1 LSEVFVNPSR
11 RKWTKIILWSIGGL
25 VVLVIALVVTAVL
38 LVEYNSGVRQRI
50 LAKVESSVQ
59 ESTGA
64 RLQVRDFNL
73 HLRDLSL
80 DLWGITVH
88 GSEADPNTPLLTT
101 DHINVGIKIL
111 SLMHAKWRL
120 QDVIID
126 HPVVHVFV
134 NKAGENNLPKPK
146 QKSSSSNTNLFD
158 LAIQK
163 FVLDRGEVYYNDKK
177 SVMDAELHDFSVNAV
192 FDNSQSRY
200 FGDLSYRQGRIQY
213 GTYAPVM
220 HDLQA
225 HFEATPT
232 RFDLDQLVLATGGS
246 KVTVKAAVED
256 YSNPKMQASY
266 NAVLVADDFRRILK
280 NRSIPTGVISLEG
293 SLNYQSDP
301 NRPMLE
307 TVSLN
312 GTVGSRE
319 LTMKT
324 PSIHAQARDLGAHY
338 KLEGGNAE
346 VENIHANLLGGRLDG
361 KLVIRDL
368 AGNSHARFQAA
379 LKDISLEQAAAVTG
393 NQSSLRQANLSG
405 KFNANADATW
415 GKTLK
420 NLVAH
425 SDATIQA
432 AIGGGKTSAGTP
444 LNGAIHADYTAANQ
458 QIALNQSYIKTPQ
471 TTITLNGRVSQNSQ
485 LAVRMHSNNLH
496 EIELLA
502 DTFRKPTPGQPPGS
516 PARAGFARDGV
527 EAQQEM
533 GLYGTATLNASV
545 TGSTSNPQI
554 TGQLVASNLKV
565 KGSSWKV
572 LRTNITAN
580 PSLASLTNGD
590 LEAAT
595 RGRIT
600 FNVQTRLK
608 HWAYTASN
616 PINVQLAAS
625 QLSVADL
632 ERLANQTYPV
642 SGILSVNV
650 SVHGSQLNPVGQ
662 GTINLVNA
670 KVSDEPIQSI
680 NVHFQGN
687 GEAVSA
693 NLNIKMPAGNPEATL
708 TYYPKT
714 EAYQAQVQAKNFRIE
729 KLQTVQARNMQVN
742 GGLDLEANGRGTLKS
757 PELTASLRI
766 PVLQVQK
773 QTIRGI
779 AFNTDVHNHV
789 ANLSLNTEVAETY
802 LKASGTVGIDA
813 PYNANLKLDTGR
825 ILFQPLIAM
834 YAPAQA
840 ANMGGETE
848 LHATLR
854 GPLKEKSRIEAH
866 IEVPVL
872 AANYKQVKVAAV
884 KPIRLDYQ
892 NEVATLQPTAIQGTG
907 TDIQMQGRLP
917 INDRKDASFLVQGTI
932 DLQLAQMLVP
942 DVQSSGQLK
951 FDINSQKY
959 GNGGNIEG
967 QIRVVNANFQAL
979 EAPLGLSNGNGVI
992 TVTRDRLQI
1001 VSLEG
1006 QVGGGTIR
1014 AKGGVAYHPSV
1025 QFDLGFTADKIRL
1038 RYPEGIRAVL
1048 GSNLSLTGTTEA
1060 GVLSGQVL
1068 IQHVSFTPDFDL
1080 STFISQFTGESSSP
1094 PSQGMAQ
1101 NIKLNIALQSTS
1113 QMNLVS
1119 SQVSMQ
1125 GNANLRVV
1133 GTAADPVI
1141 LGRATLSGGELF
1153 MAGKRFIIQEG
1164 TVAFLNPVQ
1173 TEPVV
1178 NLQVNTTIEQYNIA
1192 LHFEGPIEHLRTNY
1206 TSDPSLPPV
1215 DIINLLVKGQT
1226 TEEAN
1231 ANPTP
1236 GTLGAESLVAG
1247 QITSQV
1253 SGKIQKFAGIS
1264 NLSIDPTLG
1273 GDQGNPGARIAIQ
1286 QRVTGNLF
1294 VTFATDVTSTQR
1306 QEIQVE
1312 YKFNPRWSVSADRD
1326 QNGGFGVDGKYHK
1339 AF

>member
-1 LSEVFVNPSR
+1 ML
-11 RKWTKIILWSIGGL
+11 
-25 VVLVIALVVTAVL
+25 IALVMTALL
-38 LVEYNSGVRQRI
+38 LVDYNSGIRQRI

-64 RLQVRDFNL
+64 RLEVRDFNL
-73 HLRDLSL
+73 HLSTLSL
-80 DLWGITVH
+80 DLWDITVH
-88 GSEADPNTPLLTT
+88 GSETHPNTPLLQA
-101 DHINVGIKIL
+101 DHINVGLKIL
-111 SLMHAKWRL
+111 SMIRRTWRL

-146 QKSSSSNTNLFD
+146 QQSSSSNTSIFD

-163 FVLDRGEVYYNDKK
+163 FVLDKGEVYYNDQK
-177 SVMDAELHDFSVNAV
+177 SVLDAELHDFNVNAG
-192 FDNSQSRY
+192 FDNLQSRY
-200 FGDLSYRQGRIQY
+200 SGDLGYRDGRIQY
-213 GTYAPVM
+213 GTYAPVL

-232 RFDLDQLVLATGGS
+232 RFDLNQLVLATGGS
-246 KVTVKAAVED
+246 KVTLKAAVED

-280 NRSIPTGVISLEG
+280 NPSVPTGVITLEG

-319 LTMKT
+319 LSMKT
-324 PSIHAQARDLGAHY
+324 PSVHAQVRDLGARY

-379 LKDISLEQAAAVTG
+379 LKDISLDQAAAVTG
-393 NQSSLRQANLSG
+393 NQSSLKQANLSG

-415 GKTLK
+415 GKTLS

-425 SDATIQA
+425 SDATIEA
-432 AIGGGKTSAGTP
+432 AIGGGKTSAATP
-444 LNGAIHADYTAANQ
+444 LNGAIHADYAAARKQ
-458 QIALNQSYIKTPQ
+458 LALNQSYVKTPQ
-471 TTITLNGRVSQNSQ
+471 TSITLNGEISQNCQ
-485 LAVRMHSNNLH
+485 LAVRMQSNNLH
-496 EIELLA
+496 ELELLA
-502 DTFRKPTPGQPPGS
+502 NNFRKPTPGQPP
-516 PARAGFARDGV
+516 
-527 EAQQEM
+527 QEM
-533 GLYGTATLNASV
+533 GVYGAATLNATV
-545 TGSTSNPQI
+545 TGSTSSPQVN
-554 TGQLVASNLKV
+554 GLLVANNLKV

-572 LRTNITAN
+572 LRTNIAAN

-595 RGRIT
+595 QGRIT
-600 FNVQTRLK
+600 FNVQTRLN
-608 HWAYTASN
+608 HWAYAAAS
-616 PINVQLAAS
+616 PINVQLSAS
-625 QLSVADL
+625 QISVADL

-642 SGILSVNV
+642 AGILSLNV

-662 GTINLVNA
+662 GTVNLVNA
-670 KVSDEPIQSI
+670 KVSGEPIQSI
-680 NVHFQGN
+680 NLRFQGN
-687 GEAVSA
+687 GETVNA
-693 NLNIKMPAGNPEATL
+693 NLNIRMPAGNTDATL
-708 TYYPKT
+708 IYYPKT
-714 EAYQAQVQAKNFRIE
+714 QAYQAQLQTKNFRLE
-729 KLQTVQARNMQVN
+729 KLQTVQARNMNVN
-742 GGLDLEANGRGTLKS
+742 GALDLEANGRGTLKS
-757 PELTASLRI
+757 PELTATLRI

-779 AFNTDVHNHV
+779 AFNTDVHDHV
-789 ANLSLNTEVAETY
+789 ANLSLNTDVAQTY
-802 LKASGTVGIDA
+802 LKASGTIGIDA
-813 PYNANLKLDTGR
+813 PYNANLQVDTGR
-825 ILFQPLIAM
+825 ILFQPLLAM
-834 YAPAQA
+834 YSPAEA

-872 AANYKQVKVAAV
+872 TANYKEVKVAAI

-892 NEVATLQPTAIQGTG
+892 DEVATLQPTAIQGTG

-917 INDRKDASFLVQGTI
+917 IDNRQAASFLVQGTI
-932 DLQLAQMLVP
+932 DLQLAEMLMP
-942 DVQSSGQLK
+942 DVESSGQLK
-951 FDINSQKY
+951 FDINSEKY
-959 GNGGNIEG
+959 GSSGNIQG
-967 QIRVVNANFQAL
+967 QIRVVNANFQSL
-979 EAPLGLSNGNGVI
+979 EAPLGLSNGNGVL

-1001 VSLEG
+1001 VSLKG
-1006 QVGGGTIR
+1006 DVGGGTIS
-1014 AKGGVAYHPSV
+1014 AIGGVVYHPTV
-1025 QFDLGFTADKIRL
+1025 QFDLGFTADRIRL
-1038 RYPEGIRAVL
+1038 RYPDGLRAVM

-1060 GVLSGQVL
+1060 GLLSGQVQV
-1068 IQHVSFTPDFDL
+1068 QHVSFTNDFDL
-1080 STFISQFTGESSSP
+1080 STFISQFTGESSAP
-1094 PSQGMAQ
+1094 PSPGIAQ

-1119 SQVSMQ
+1119 SQVSLQ

-1141 LGRATLSGGELF
+1141 LGRASLSGGELF
-1153 MAGKRFIIQEG
+1153 MAGKRFIIQNG
-1164 TVAFLNPVQ
+1164 TIAFLNPVR

-1178 NLQVNTTIEQYNIA
+1178 NLQVNTTIQQYNIA
-1192 LHFEGPIEHLRTNY
+1192 LRFEGPIERLRTTY
-1206 TSDPSLPPV
+1206 SSDPSLPPV
-1215 DIINLLVKGQT
+1215 DIINLLVRGQT
-1226 TEEAN
+1226 TEQAN

-1247 QITSQV
+1247 QLTGAV
-1253 SGKIQKFAGIS
+1253 SNRIQKFAGIS

-1273 GDQGNPGARIAIQ
+1273 GDQGNPGARVAIQ

-1306 QEIQVE
+1306 QEIQLE
-1312 YKFNPRWSVSADRD
+1312 YRFNPRWSASVVRD
-1326 QNGGFGVDGKYHK
+1326 QNGGFGVDGKFHK
-1339 AF
+1339 TF

>member
-1 LSEVFVNPSR
+1 MNLSR
-11 RKWTKIILWSIGGL
+11 KKWTKIILWSIAGL
-25 VVLVIALVVTAVL
+25 FVLLIALVVTAVL
-38 LVEYNSGVRQRI
+38 LVDYNSAIRQRI
-50 LAKVESSVQ
+50 LARVESSVQ

-88 GSEADPNTPLLTT
+88 GSEADSNTPLLTT
-101 DHINVGIKIL
+101 DHMNVGLKIL
-111 SLMHAKWRL
+111 SVLQRKWRV

-134 NKAGENNLPKPK
+134 NKAGENNLPRPQ
-146 QKSSSSNTNLFD
+146 QKSSSNTNLFD

-163 FVLDRGEVYYNDKK
+163 FVLDKGEVYYNDKK
-177 SVMDAELHDFSVNAV
+177 SVMDAELHDFNVNAG

-200 FGDLSYRQGRIQY
+200 SGDLGYRQGRIQY
-213 GTYAPVM
+213 GTYAPVV

-232 RFDLDQLVLATGGS
+232 RFDLNQLVLATGGS
-246 KVTVKAAVED
+246 KVTLKAVVED

-266 NAVLVADDFRRILK
+266 NAVLLADDFRRILK
-280 NRSIPTGVISLEG
+280 NPSVPTGVISLEG

-312 GTVGSRE
+312 GTLGSRE

-324 PSIHAQARDLGAHY
+324 PSIRAQVRDLEAHY

-346 VENIHANLLGGRLDG
+346 VENLHANLLGGRLDG

-393 NQSSLRQANLSG
+393 NQPSLKQANLNG

-415 GKTLK
+415 GKTLN

-432 AIGGGKTSAGTP
+432 ALGGGKTSAGTP
-444 LNGAIHADYTAANQ
+444 LNGAIHADYTATNK

-471 TTITLNGRVSQNSQ
+471 TTITLNGKVSQNCQ
-485 LAVRMHSNNLH
+485 LAVRMQSNNLH
-496 EIELLA
+496 ELELLA
-502 DTFRKPTPGQPPGS
+502 DTLRKPVPGQP
-516 PARAGFARDGV
+516 
-527 EAQQEM
+527 QQEM

-545 TGSTSNPQI
+545 TGSTSNPQV
-554 TGQLVASNLKV
+554 TGQLVANNLKV

-595 RGRIT
+595 QGRIT
-600 FNVQTRLK
+600 FNVQTRLN
-608 HWAYTASN
+608 HWAYAASN

-625 QLSVADL
+625 QISVADL

-642 SGILSVNV
+642 SGILAVNV
-650 SVHGSQLNPVGQ
+650 SVHGSQLNPIGQ

-680 NVHFQGN
+680 NLRFQGN
-687 GEAVSA
+687 GEAVNA
-693 NLNIKMPAGNPEATL
+693 NLNIRMPAGATEANL
-708 TYYPKT
+708 VYYPKT
-714 EAYQAQVQAKNFRIE
+714 EAYQAQLQAKNFRIE

-773 QTIRGI
+773 QTIRDI
-779 AFNTDVHNHV
+779 AFNTEVHNHV
-789 ANLSLNTEVAETY
+789 ANLSLNTDVAETY

-813 PYNANLKLDTGR
+813 PYNADLKLDTGR

-854 GPLKEKSRIEAH
+854 GPLKEKSRMEAH
-866 IEVPVL
+866 IEMLVL
-872 AANYKQVKVAAV
+872 AANYKELKVAAV
-884 KPIRLDYQ
+884 KPIHLDYQ

-917 INDRKDASFLVQGTI
+917 INNRKAASFLVQGTI

-959 GNGGNIEG
+959 ENGGNIEG
-967 QIRVVNANFQAL
+967 QIRVVNANFQSL
-979 EAPLGLSNGNGVI
+979 EAPLGLTNGNGVI
-992 TVTRDRLQI
+992 SVTQDRLQI
-1001 VSLEG
+1001 VSLQG
-1006 QVGGGTIR
+1006 QVGGGTIS
-1014 AKGGVAYHPSV
+1014 AKGGVAYRPSV
-1025 QFDLGFTADKIRL
+1025 QFDLGFAADNIRL
-1038 RYPEGIRAVL
+1038 RYPDGVRAVL

-1060 GVLSGQVL
+1060 GLLTGQVL
-1068 IQHVSFTPDFDL
+1068 IQHVSFTNDFDL
-1080 STFISQFTGESSSP
+1080 STFTSQFTGESSAP
-1094 PSQGMAQ
+1094 PSQGIAQ
-1101 NIKLNIALQSTS
+1101 NIKLNISLQSTS
-1113 QMNLVS
+1113 QMNLAS
-1119 SQVSMQ
+1119 SQVSLQ
-1125 GNANLRVV
+1125 GSANLRVV

-1141 LGRATLSGGELF
+1141 LGRANLAGGELL
-1153 MAGKRFIIQEG
+1153 MAGKRFLIQNG
-1164 TVAFLNPVQ
+1164 TIAFLNPIR

-1178 NLQVNTTIEQYNIA
+1178 NLTVNTTIQQYNIA

-1206 TSDPSLPPV
+1206 TSDPSLPAV

-1247 QITSQV
+1247 QLTSQV
-1253 SGKIQKFAGIS
+1253 SSKIQKFAGIS

-1273 GDQGNPGARIAIQ
+1273 GDQGNPGARVAIQ

-1312 YKFNPRWSVSADRD
+1312 YQFNPRWSVSADRD

-1339 AF
+1339 TF